1 MTLFKKLAVM
11 LTVAAITVTS
21 LGAFFAIKAENEK
34 VCDGI
39 KLSFDSSCANGEEG
53 NFWLGDFGRSIF

>member
-21 LGAFFAIKAENEK
+21 LGAFFAIKA
-34 VCDGI
+34 
-39 KLSFDSSCANGEEG
+39 
-53 NFWLGDFGRSIF
+53 